1 MKILSSMPLF
11 ISPKWDHAFLLWKV
25 KNNNNNKNKT
35 KQNKK
40 ASNSKWLKNNSIFQ
54 YSTFFSNVTFE
65 SFLNHVTFP
74 RVLFDCGIKLFWN
87 QIILQVL
94 RFHLCIATSLEN
106 LLQLLEITGCQTYL
120 FFELIKQFFL
130 LTTAFNSSFWV

>member
-25 KNNNNNKNKT
+25 KNNNNKNKT

-106 LLQLLEITGCQTYL
+106 LLQLLEITGCQRYL

>member
-25 KNNNNNKNKT
+25 KNNNNKNKT

-74 RVLFDCGIKLFWN
+74 RVLFDFGIEK
-87 QIILQVL
+87 IILRIL

-106 LLQLLEITGCQTYL
+106 LLQLLEITGCQRYL